1 MSKNVSFG
9 VGQSVSS
16 RLAVLGRLIKKQADA
31 SAARLNVLEVGSY
44 EGGSALAL
52 SAFIAQNCEHG
63 GSITC
68 IDPWKPYLPEEDI
81 GSNETC
87 RRMQEDFTTGS
98 VFERFVDNIKHA
110 HEKAPISF
118 YVGTLAE
125 AIKSGVVLEGQ
136 YDLAYIDGSHAYKDV
151 LSDICNVKKL
161 LKTGGVMCGDDLERQ
176 LEECDRDFTFASR
189 HREFINGYH
198 PGVTLAVWN
207 AFGKVW
213 CEEAV
218 WAVRKIDKQD
228 KQWSSP

>member
-1 MSKNVSFG
+1 MSESVAFG
-9 VGQSVSS
+9 VGQSVGS
-16 RLAVLGRLIKKQADA
+16 RLAVLGRLIKKQAEA
-31 SAARLNVLEVGSY
+31 GAARLNVLEVGSY

-52 SAFIAQNCEHG
+52 SSFIIQHCEHG

-68 IDPWKPYLPEEDI
+68 IDPWQPYLPEEDV

-87 RRMQEDFTTGS
+87 RRMQEDFKAGT

-125 AIKSGVVLEGQ
+125 AIKGFALLEGQ
-136 YDLAYIDGSHAYKDV
+136 YDLVYIDGSHAYKDV
-151 LSDICNVKKL
+151 LSDIRNAKRL
-161 LKTGGVMCGDDLERQ
+161 LKVGGVMCGDDLERQ
-176 LEECDRDFTFASR
+176 FEESDKDLTFANK

-198 PGVTLAVWN
+198 PGVTLAVWK

-218 WAVRKIDKQD
+218 WAVRKIDKQG
-228 KQWSSP
+228 KHWSSP